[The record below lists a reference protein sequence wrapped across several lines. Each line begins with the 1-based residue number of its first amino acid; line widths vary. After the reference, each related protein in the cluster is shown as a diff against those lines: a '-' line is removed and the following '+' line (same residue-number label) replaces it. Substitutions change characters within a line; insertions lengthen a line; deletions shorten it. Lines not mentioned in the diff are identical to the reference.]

1 MKKDFLSLKDFSTQE
16 LKDMLVTGLVMKD
29 RPADFHGAL
38 KGKTLGMIFN
48 KRSTRTRISFEVGIL
63 QLGGFGLVLS
73 PNDLQLSRGE
83 SIEDTAR
90 ILSGYLD
97 GVMIRTFAHGEI
109 VEFARHASIPVINGL
124 TDYNHPCQ
132 AMADM
137 LTLLKY
143 NSTLDGLKLAYLGD
157 SNNVTVSLLM
167 ACIHFGMHMA
177 IISPEGYT
185 LDPSVLD
192 SVKDQAEQKGL
203 TITQT
208 SNVEEGVAGA
218 DAIYTD
224 TWTSMGQEDEAEKR
238 LKDLEA
244 YRVDSRVMSLAK
256 PGAFFMHCLPAHR
269 GEEVSADVMDGGQS
283 LVWEQAENR
292 LHIQKSIL
300 YHLMK

>member
-1 MKKDFLSLKDFSTQE
+1 MKKDFLSLADFTSQE
-16 LKDMLVTGLVMKD
+16 LKDILVTGLVMKD
-29 RPADFHGAL
+29 RPADFHDAL
-38 KGKTLGMIFN
+38 RGKTLAMIFN

-90 ILSGYLD
+90 VLSGYLD
-97 GVMIRTFAHGEI
+97 AVMIRTFAHEEI
-109 VEFARHASIPVINGL
+109 VEFARHATIPVINGL
-124 TDYNHPCQ
+124 TDFNHPCQ

-143 NSTLDGLKLAYLGD
+143 NSTLEGLKLAYLGD

-167 ACIHFGMHMA
+167 ACVHFGMHMS
-177 IISPEGYT
+177 IVSPEGYT
-185 LDPSVLD
+185 LDPAVLESVQE
-192 SVKDQAEQKGL
+192 QAKQKGL
-203 TITQT
+203 TITLT
-208 SNVEEGVAGA
+208 SDVDEGVNGA
-218 DAIYTD
+218 DAVYTD

-238 LKDLEA
+238 LKDLDA
-244 YRVDSRVMSLAK
+244 YRVDERVMSLAK